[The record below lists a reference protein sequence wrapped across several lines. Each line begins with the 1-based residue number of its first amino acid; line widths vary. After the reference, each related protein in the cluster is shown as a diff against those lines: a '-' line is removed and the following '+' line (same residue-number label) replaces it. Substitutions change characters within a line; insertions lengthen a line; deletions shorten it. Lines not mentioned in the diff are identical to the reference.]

1 MERTELT
8 MVAAAALLAAVLIG
22 WALRWIYEHL
32 NPPPP
37 PEPLADSEW
46 AEYAKASE
54 AAREAAEAR
63 LAEVERTMSNQLTQT
78 EAERDAAM
86 DALGD
91 ARRTAF
97 ELEKELGE
105 LKAKLPG

>member
-8 MVAAAALLAAVLIG
+8 FVAAAALLAAVATG
-22 WALRWIYEHL
+22 WALRWVYEHL

-46 AEYAKASE
+46 AEYAKSCE

-63 LAEVERTMSNQLTQT
+63 LAEVERELGNRMTQA

-86 DALGD
+86 DALGE
-91 ARRTAF
+91 ARRQAY
-97 ELEKELGE
+97 EMEKELVE
-105 LKAKLPG
+105 IRDRPAD